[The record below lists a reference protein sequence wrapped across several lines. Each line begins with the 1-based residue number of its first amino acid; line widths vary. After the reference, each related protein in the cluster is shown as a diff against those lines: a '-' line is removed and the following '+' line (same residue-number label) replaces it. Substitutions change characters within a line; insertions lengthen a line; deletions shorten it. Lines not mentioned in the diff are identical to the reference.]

1 MKRGLRSDEEFE
13 EEWDDEEGDL
23 IDPEEGHCPEDVEVE
38 GPSYAPV
45 FTGLLDAHGNPIIRH
60 PVVMRVGFH
69 PERNKYHAPTLE
81 DNGYEETGDR
91 IFGWVYD
98 S

>member
-1 MKRGLRSDEEFE
+1 MKKAARLNGFDD
-13 EEWDDEEGDL
+13 EEWDEEDDEL
-23 IDPEEGHCPEDVEVE
+23 IDEEEGHCPDNLEVE

-60 PVVMRVGFH
+60 PVVIRMGFH
-69 PERNKYHAPTLE
+69 PERNKYHVPTLE
-81 DNGYEETGDR
+81 DNGFEEADGKV
-91 IFGWVYD
+91 FGWVYD